1 MDLYIYILLL
11 IGYASLPFFGLNSK
25 QNFPYANVLFIV
37 TVCLIYDNLILAFGR
52 FVGESAL
59 LESLSIC
66 RYWLHAFVTPTL
78 VLFSYGVIQQTALH
92 WAKARIFHFFAWIYM
107 LLLILTELI
116 TVTLHLKV
124 TPVFKYGVLHYVQET
139 ETGIPYMIIGTV
151 LSILLASIIVWW
163 KEGWK
168 WMLIGTIVMIIG
180 NAIPLP
186 ISSSATMNVF
196 EFLFIASLWRTK
208 TKI

>member
-11 IGYASLPFFGLNSK
+11 ISYAALPFFSLNSK

-37 TVCLIYDNLILAFGR
+37 TVGLFYDNLILAFGR
-52 FVGESAL
+52 FIGESAL
-59 LESLSIC
+59 LETLSIC

-78 VLFSYGVIQQTALH
+78 VLFSYGVIRKTALH
-92 WAKARIFHFFAWIYM
+92 WAKSRIFHLVAWIYM
-107 LLLILTELI
+107 LLLILIELI
-116 TVTLHLKV
+116 TVTLHLNV

-151 LSILLASIIVWW
+151 LSVLLASIIVWW

-168 WMLIGTIVMIIG
+168 WMLIGTIVMLIG

-186 ISSSATMNVF
+186 FSSSAKMNVF
-196 EFLFIASLWRTK
+196 EFLFIASLWGTK